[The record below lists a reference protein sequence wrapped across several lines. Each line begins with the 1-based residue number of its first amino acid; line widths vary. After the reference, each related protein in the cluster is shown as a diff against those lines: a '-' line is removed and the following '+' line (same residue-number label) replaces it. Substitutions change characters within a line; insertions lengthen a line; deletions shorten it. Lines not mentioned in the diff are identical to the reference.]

1 MKYVKLENGTAT
13 NVHEIRKS
21 HPNMSIPEN
30 ADLTDLG
37 YATLHDGE
45 IPIAPE
51 GKVVVESSPVQRDG
65 KWYTAYSF
73 QDVPETQPYVPYSIS
88 MGQARLALF
97 DMGKL
102 AEVDALINSL
112 PEAEKQRAKIE
123 WEFRPTVERNSP
135 LVLQIGAALG
145 LDLDAMFI
153 AANKL

>member
-13 NVHEIRKS
+13 NVYDIRKS

-51 GKVVVESSPVQRDG
+51 GKVVVEGPPVQRDG
-65 KWYTAYSF
+65 KWYTSYAL
-73 QDVPETQPYVPYSIS
+73 QDAPAVEPYVPYSIS

-135 LVLQIGAALG
+135 LVKQIGAALG
-145 LDLDAMFI
+145 LDLDALFI
-153 AANKL
+153 TANTL